1 MKKFSE
7 FAEEHQP
14 LEGDKIKIDDLLN
27 TEIAIKNY
35 DLKKSRYDK
44 NSSGKYL
51 TLQFS
56 YLENDNTNYV
66 VFTGSDVIISQ
77 IEKYAEHLP
86 FQAVIKKINRYYTL
100 S

>member
-14 LEGDKIKIDDLLN
+14 LEGDKVKIDDLLN

-44 NSSGKYL
+44 NTSGKYL

-56 YLENDNTNYV
+56 YIEKPEVNYV
-66 VFTGSDVIISQ
+66 VFTGSEVIISQ
-77 IEKYAEHLP
+77 IEKYAEHIP
-86 FQAVIKKINRYYTL
+86 FQATIKKINRYYTL

>member
-14 LEGDKIKIDDLLN
+14 LEGDKIKIDNLLN

-56 YLENDNTNYV
+56 YLDGDDTNYV